1 MDILNIN
8 LEKLKS
14 FAIKA
19 YIHVFGEEYKDIIK
33 DRIKSLGWISY
44 DNIEGVES
52 YVDFLKKCKK
62 KALAVKFLEKIG
74 VDISKQKEKGFAED
88 FDKDITDLL
97 KMYLGDTILFS
108 YFEPGDLEAFTT
120 GIRAW
125 ISKEDNERI
134 KNEKIKFLNYIRD
147 SNQNSI
153 TLENYDAY
161 CKTEEYKKI
170 LKKIESYLKILYELI
185 KEYEKYLKSLKKYEY
200 YISMEKDRKKRIE
213 EREKMKLYI
222 QIEPSLPTDLRKL
235 LDKKCESIQDKY
247 DCLLCSEMGVKSS
260 FEFFSIEDEEKLK
273 NPNTEQF
280 EKQII
285 IRNRIFFLQN
295 KSGVDI
301 QSLKEKFSTDEE
313 LYDYLM
319 EQPEIRRLIPSNL
332 VVSQISRLRREA
344 YSKTKYNYVEE
355 RLGNH
360 FTHNLAIIN
369 LLINNSVGI
378 ASIINN
384 FTGIISLKLLFTV
397 RDFDQGFI
405 DETFLHE
412 MCHTVETRITQGK
425 GIYSSGF
432 EENLNLFNP
441 ELTQMNPHS
450 TRHRKYERFNE
461 NVTDTFSNEATQYL
475 HSLGIYLIEPKEVCY
490 RREKDSNTHIVIRN
504 LLKPFIQKYRK
515 SIVKAR
521 ILGDYS
527 DLFNSIGKENF
538 EELNDVIS
546 ILDLLYIKGASEKI
560 NKGQLDDPIVVEYLK
575 QEKRLKDLYVKMEN
589 YQTKSIEE
597 YAHEEEKG

>member
-1 MDILNIN
+1 MDIININ
-8 LEKLKS
+8 LERLKS

-52 YVDFLKKCKK
+52 YITFLKKCKK
-62 KALAVKFLEKIG
+62 KELALKFLEKIG
-74 VDISKQKEKGFAED
+74 VDVRKQKEKGYAED
-88 FDKDITDLL
+88 FEKDITDLL
-97 KMYLGDTILFS
+97 KRYLGDTIMFS
-108 YFEPGDLEAFTT
+108 YFEPGNVEAFTT

-134 KNEKIKFLNYIRD
+134 KNEKINFINYIRG
-147 SNQNSI
+147 SNQSTI
-153 TLENYDAY
+153 TLENFDEY

-185 KEYEKYLKSLKKYEY
+185 KEYERYLKSLKKYEY
-200 YISMEKDRKKRIE
+200 YIYLEKDLKERIE

-222 QIEPSLPTDLRKL
+222 QIESTLPTDLRKL
-235 LDKKCESIQDKY
+235 LDKKCGSILDKY
-247 DCLLCSEMGVKSS
+247 NYLLCSEMGVKST
-260 FEFFSIEDEEKLK
+260 FEFFSMGDEEKLN
-273 NPNTEQF
+273 NPDTEQS
-280 EKQII
+280 EKQKII
-285 IRNRIFFLQN
+285 KNRISFLAN
-295 KSGVDI
+295 VGEVDLFK
-301 QSLKEKFSTDEE
+301 LKEKFSTDEE

-319 EQPEIRRLIPSNL
+319 EQPEIQSLVPSNL

-344 YSKTKYNYVEE
+344 YFKTKCNYVEE
-355 RLGNH
+355 RLGH
-360 FTHNLAIIN
+360 YFTYNIAFIN
-369 LLINNSVGI
+369 ELINNRVGI
-378 ASIINN
+378 TYTINS
-384 FTGIISLKLLFTV
+384 FTRRISLKLLFTV

-405 DETFLHE
+405 DDTFLHE

-432 EENLNLFNP
+432 EENLNLFNS

-450 TRHRKYERFNE
+450 AIHRKYERFNE
-461 NVTDTFSNEATQYL
+461 YVADTFSYEATQYL

-490 RREKDSNTHIVIRN
+490 RKEQDYNTYIEIRN

-515 SIVKAR
+515 AIIKAR
-521 ILGDYS
+521 IIGDYS

-575 QEKRLKDLYVKMEN
+575 QEKRLKELYVTMEN

-597 YAHEEEKG
+597 SSHEEEKG